1 MHHEGSFRRQALD
14 WHCGHP
20 GCRRPWAV
28 LPRPAKHCRPLC
40 PCTLHSYMTLK
51 NSKLHEQFEANSL
64 VTEQRSGIF
73 RGVAIYVNGHTEPP
87 ALRLRELMMQHGG
100 RFDNFRETATHIVCT
115 HLPDTK
121 VKQLA
126 HQKWVRIS
134 LRLCTVLS
142 GHPWPQLHGHLIAP
156 FL

>member
-1 MHHEGSFRRQALD
+1 MHHEGSFRRQAHD
-14 WHCGHP
+14 CGGIVGTQVAGGPRLLLLP
-20 GCRRPWAV
+20 GQ
-28 LPRPAKHCRPLC
+28 HCRD
-40 PCTLHSYMTLK
+40 PCVHACMHSYMSLK

-64 VTEQRSGIF
+64 VTEQQSEIF

-87 ALRLRELMMQHGG
+87 ALRLRELMMMHGG

-126 HQKWVRIS
+126 HQR
-134 LRLCTVLS
+134 
-142 GHPWPQLHGHLIAP
+142 
-156 FL
+156 